1 MYVTLR
7 EWDIKKETKKKRILW
22 CFRLFWLYLIKVP
35 LSFIISFFFNPS
47 VILNP
52 KSAVAVHVT
61 AKFGCSTSFTPLKEE
76 ICAEV
81 LVDDKKLWNTLCGL
95 KMQTELT
102 PLLSVDDIS
111 LRKEIGRGS
120 YDYSIETYRNSNSL
134 FFLFFYY
141 FVKTL

>member
-1 MYVTLR
+1 M
-7 EWDIKKETKKKRILW
+7 DSKKDMILKLSHPNVCDFKRMRYLKRTKEKENIVIVLFVLIL
-22 CFRLFWLYLIKVP
+22 FNQSSTIFYH
-35 LSFIISFFFNPS
+35 FISFNPS

-52 KSAVAVHVT
+52 KSAVTVHVT
-61 AKFGCSTSFTPLKEE
+61 AKFECSTSFTPLKEE

-120 YDYSIETYRNSNSL
+120 YEY
-134 FFLFFYY
+134 
-141 FVKTL
+141 

>member
-1 MYVTLR
+1 MLFV
-7 EWDIKKETKKKRILW
+7 
-22 CFRLFWLYLIKVP
+22 CFDLFNQSSTIFYH
-35 LSFIISFFFNPS
+35 FISFNPS

-52 KSAVAVHVT
+52 KSSVTVHVT
-61 AKFGCSTSFTPLKEE
+61 AKFECSTSFTPLKEE

-120 YDYSIETYRNSNSL
+120 YDYLTETYHNLNSL
-134 FFLFFYY
+134 LFLYLFIDLFFCE
-141 FVKTL
+141 KI

>member
-1 MYVTLR
+1 MT
-7 EWDIKKETKKKRILW
+7 
-22 CFRLFWLYLIKVP
+22 
-35 LSFIISFFFNPS
+35 
-47 VILNP
+47 
-52 KSAVAVHVT
+52 VHVT
-61 AKFGCSTSFTPLKEE
+61 AKFECSTSFTPLKEE

-120 YDYSIETYRNSNSL
+120 YDYSIETYHNLNSFHFFPSL
-134 FFLFFYY
+134 LIDLFLCE
-141 FVKTL
+141 KIIDSGKCTKDCSKEKKLRLSNIPDSQK